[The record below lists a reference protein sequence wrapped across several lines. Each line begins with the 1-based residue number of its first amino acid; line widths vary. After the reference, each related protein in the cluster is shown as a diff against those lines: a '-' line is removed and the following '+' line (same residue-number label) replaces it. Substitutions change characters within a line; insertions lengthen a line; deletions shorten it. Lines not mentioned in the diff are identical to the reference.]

1 MERAYSLTGIPPP
14 LLFSSIH
21 LQPRHCGKQ
30 RLGVL
35 VGGGGKNF
43 VRLPVFHDAAL
54 AHHGNTV
61 RNVMNHGQI
70 MGNEDHGQ
78 VQVAGQSDEKVQN
91 LGLDGD
97 VQRRN
102 GFIRNE
108 QPGVPE
114 PRHARWLRAG
124 AGLRKIHGDT
134 CASGRDSGP
143 PFPSVPPPRP
153 SSVRKIF
160 CGCGIPTPPST
171 SHTP

>member
-1 MERAYSLTGIPPP
+1 MQDSLSTSLLLIVGKEIDGTSIFIDRNPSPPSFFFHSP
-14 LLFSSIH
+14 TAAALR
-21 LQPRHCGKQ
+21 QATPGCTRG
-30 RLGVL
+30 RGR
-35 VGGGGKNF
+35 KNF

-102 GFIRNE
+102 GFIRND
-108 QPGVPE
+108 QPGF
-114 PRHARWLRAG
+114 RSQGTRDGYALA
-124 AGLRKIHGDT
+124 L
-134 CASGRDSGP
+134 ASGKFMGILAHQGGIQAH
-143 PFPSVPPPRP
+143 PFHQFRHLVP
-153 SSVRKIF
+153 
-160 CGCGIPTPPST
+160 
-171 SHTP
+171 HL

>member
-1 MERAYSLTGIPPP
+1 MERAYSLTGIPPPP

-102 GFIRNE
+102 GFIRND
-108 QPGVPE
+108 QPGF
-114 PRHARWLRAG
+114 RSQGTRDGYALA
-124 AGLRKIHGDT
+124 L
-134 CASGRDSGP
+134 ASGKFMGILAHQGGIQAH
-143 PFPSVPPPRP
+143 PFHQFRHLVP
-153 SSVRKIF
+153 
-160 CGCGIPTPPST
+160 
-171 SHTP
+171 HL